1 MELSEA
7 RRSLAEMGEEI
18 TRFGESLDLD
28 ALNDEIAANEDDMA
42 QPDFWNDNVAAQ
54 KVIDANNILKG
65 RRDDY
70 LNLTAGVENVETA
83 LELLAEMPDED
94 MQAEM
99 EADLEKLAADLESYR
114 LAQLPVSYTHLTLP
128 TICSV

>member
-54 KVIDANNILKG
+54 KVIDANNLLKG

-94 MQAEM
+94 MQTEM
-99 EADLEKLAADLESYR
+99 EADLEKLAADLESY
-114 LAQLPVSYTHLTLP
+114 LSLIH
-128 TICSV
+128 I